1 MAGNLAQPVMSSSS
15 RRAFMFAS
23 LIALLIA
30 LSQWA
35 RWGGFI
41 EWDLLSAAS
50 GLAQSAQLR
59 SASLPTGDIS
69 NFNCPNLALDP
80 QSPIFSDA
88 QLKAVGDEI
97 CNSSTAEAVSLRGT
111 DGSVASAA
119 QASARRANRQARQRP
134 AVVSEVVEKASAAR
148 GFTVANFE
156 PARTGN
162 TREILD
168 ELERSVRTLDAIDP
182 GTPGTPGTP
191 DSPRP
196 NDNGDHDG
204 SGKDDRD
211 DHHGDA
217 KDDDGHDKDY
227 SNNDSDGRHDSD
239 DDNDGSHGGDDSGD
253 DHDGSYDVAEIDRDD
268 GDHDGDSHDSD
279 DRDDDSRGGDNSDG
293 DDRDDDSSG
302 GDRSGSN
309 SGRH

>member
-1 MAGNLAQPVMSSSS
+1 
-15 RRAFMFAS
+15 MFAS

-59 SASLPTGDIS
+59 SASLPSGGAS

-88 QLKAVGDEI
+88 QLKAVGHEI

-119 QASARRANRQARQRP
+119 HASARRATRQARQRP

-162 TREILD
+162 THEILD
-168 ELERSVRTLDAIDP
+168 EIERSIRTLDAID
-182 GTPGTPGTP
+182 PGTP

-196 NDNGDHDG
+196 NDNDDHDG
-204 SGKDDRD
+204 SGNDDRD
-211 DHHGDA
+211 DHHGDG
-217 KDDDGHDKDY
+217 DDRDGHDDDY
-227 SNNDSDGRHDSD
+227 SDNDSDSDGGHDSD
-239 DDNDGSHGGDDSGD
+239 DDNDASHGGDDSGD

-268 GDHDGDSHDSD
+268 GDHDGDSRDSD
-279 DRDDDSRGGDNSDG
+279 DRDGDSPDG
-293 DDRDDDSSG
+293 DDRDGDNSDDGDSG

-309 SGRH
+309 SGSH

>member
-1 MAGNLAQPVMSSSS
+1 
-15 RRAFMFAS
+15 MFAS

-50 GLAQSAQLR
+50 SLAQSAQLR
-59 SASLPTGDIS
+59 SASLPSGGAS

-88 QLKAVGDEI
+88 QLKAVGHEI
-97 CNSSTAEAVSLRGT
+97 CNATTAEAVSLRGT
-111 DGSVASAA
+111 NGSVASAA
-119 QASARRANRQARQRP
+119 QASARRATRQARQRP
-134 AVVSEVVEKASAAR
+134 AVISEVVEKASTAR

-156 PARTGN
+156 PTRTGN
-162 TREILD
+162 THEILD
-168 ELERSVRTLDAIDP
+168 ELERSVRTLGAID
-182 GTPGTPGTP
+182 PGTP

-196 NDNGDHDG
+196 NDNDDHDG
-204 SGKDDRD
+204 SGKDDLD
-211 DHHGDA
+211 DHHGDGDA
-217 KDDDGHDKDY
+217 KDGDDRDDDEHDNDY
-227 SNNDSDGRHDSD
+227 SDNDSDGGHDSD

-268 GDHDGDSHDSD
+268 GDHDGGSPDSD
-279 DRDDDSRGGDNSDG
+279 DRDGDSPDG
-293 DDRDDDSSG
+293 DDRD
-302 GDRSGSN
+302 GDNSGSN
-309 SGRH
+309 SGSH

>member
-1 MAGNLAQPVMSSSS
+1 
-15 RRAFMFAS
+15 MFAS

-59 SASLPTGDIS
+59 SASLPSDDIS
-69 NFNCPNLALDP
+69 NFNCPNLTLDP

-88 QLKAVGDEI
+88 QLKAVGHEI
-97 CNSSTAEAVSLRGT
+97 CNATTAEALSMRGT

-134 AVVSEVVEKASAAR
+134 AVISEVVEKASAAR
-148 GFTVANFE
+148 GFTVVNFA
-156 PARTGN
+156 PQRTGN
-162 TREILD
+162 THEILD
-168 ELERSVRTLDAIDP
+168 EIERNVRTLDAIDP
-182 GTPGTPGTP
+182 GAP

-196 NDNGDHDG
+196 PDSPNDNDDHDV
-204 SGKDDRD
+204 SGKDDGD
-211 DHHGDA
+211 DHHDDGDHSG
-217 KDDDGHDKDY
+217 DSREDDGHDNDY
-227 SNNDSDGRHDSD
+227 SDNDSGHDSD
-239 DDNDGSHGGDDSGD
+239 DNDNDGSHGGDDSSD
-253 DHDGSYDVAEIDRDD
+253 DHDGSYDVAENARDD
-268 GDHDGDSHDSD
+268 
-279 DRDDDSRGGDNSDG
+279 SDG
-293 DDRDDDSSG
+293 DDRDDDSSD

-309 SGRH
+309 SGSH